1 MKIAGVV
8 ILYNPPKEIFSNIRS
23 YIDSID
29 YLYVFDNSSIGN
41 DYLPEKY
48 HHKSRYIHSGENNG
62 IAKCLNQAINIAKND
77 NFNYLLTMD
86 QDSSFDENDLN
97 DYLGLVNNEINHEF
111 ISMFGIRY
119 YAKKDNTE
127 NQATYNQLLI
137 TSGSI
142 INLKIASSIEGF
154 DENLFIDGVDTEF
167 CLKSFKNGF
176 KTVFYQQIYLRH
188 NLGDEKNITI
198 PFLKKRTRKIHNPL
212 RLYYIVRNY
221 LYLRKQYR
229 NLHSKINLPDL
240 INELK
245 NCLFYGGQ
253 KIEYLRAI
261 LMAIKDVNRSQMGKL
276 NNKYAFKL
284 NNRI

>member
-62 IAKCLNQAINIAKND
+62 IAKCLNQAINLAKND

-97 DYLGLVNNEINHEF
+97 EYLGLVNNEINHEF

-119 YAKKDNTE
+119 YAKKENTE
-127 NQATYNQLLI
+127 NQTTYNQLLI

-142 INLKIASSIEGF
+142 INLKIASSIDGF

-167 CLKSFKNGF
+167 CLKSFKNGL
-176 KTVFYQQIYLRH
+176 KTVLYPQICLKH
-188 NLGDEKNITI
+188 LLGEEINVIS
-198 PFLKKRTRKIHNPL
+198 PFLKKETRKLHNPL
-212 RLYYIVRNY
+212 RLYYIVRNH
-221 LYLRKQYR
+221 LYLRKKYR
-229 NLHSKINLPDL
+229 NLRFKLKSSDI

-253 KIEYLRAI
+253 TLKYTRAI
-261 LMAIKDVNRSQMGKL
+261 LMAIRDVNRCQLGKL
-276 NNKYAFKL
+276 NKKYASKL
-284 NNRI
+284 ISRI

>member
-8 ILYNPPKEIFSNIRS
+8 ILYNPPKEIFSNIRT

-29 YLYVFDNSSIGN
+29 YLYVFDNSSIGTN
-41 DYLPEKY
+41 YIPEKY

-62 IAKCLNQAINIAKND
+62 ISKCLNQAMSLAKND

-86 QDSSFDENDLN
+86 QDSSFNENDLTL
-97 DYLGLVNNEINHEF
+97 YLNFVNNEINHEF

-119 YAKKDNTE
+119 YDNKDKTE
-127 NQATYNQLLI
+127 NHTTYNKLLI

-142 INLKIASSIEGF
+142 VNLTVAASINGF

-176 KTVFYQQIYLRH
+176 KTVLYPQICLKH
-188 NLGDEKNITI
+188 MLGEEINITS
-198 PFLKKRTRKIHNPL
+198 PFLKKETRKLHNPL
-212 RLYYIVRNY
+212 RLYYIVRNQ
-221 LYLRKQYR
+221 LYLRNKYR
-229 NLHSKINLPDL
+229 NLRHKLNLSYL

-253 KIEYLRAI
+253 TLKYTKAI
-261 LMAIKDVNRSQMGKL
+261 LMAIRDVNRCQLGKL
-276 NNKYAFKL
+276 NNKYASKL
-284 NNRI
+284 NSGI